1 MENGAGGW
9 TRGWGAFA
17 RDTDAREAGA
27 FARALRSTPL
37 GSAANESLGGTF
49 SARAANKLQH
59 PRKTSEWAAVYGLRG
74 ASIRKK
80 IIGHGMGAI
89 VAGFAGGKHVRR
101 PGGTLP
107 LFQKPA
113 RQHGGSV
120 FLHPLI
126 EQGGDLLAEIRGV
139 REARQL
145 KTLQRVPR
153 SGKQELPGW
162 LGRAG
167 SHWASDRERC
177 AYYLYSKSCQEYL

>member
-9 TRGWGAFA
+9 TQGWGAFA
-17 RDTDAREAGA
+17 RDMDARDVGT
-27 FARALRSTPL
+27 FARALRSTRL
-37 GSAANESLGGTF
+37 GSAAKQRVGGTF
-49 SARAANKLQH
+49 SARAATMLHH
-59 PRKTSEWAAVYGLRG
+59 PRKTSGWAAVYGLRG

-80 IIGHGMGAI
+80 IIGRGMRAI
-89 VAGFAGGKHVRR
+89 VAGIAGGKHVRG

-120 FLHPLI
+120 FFHPKI
-126 EQGGDLLAEIRGV
+126 EQGGDLLAEIRGM

-153 SGKQELPGW
+153 SGKKELPGW
-162 LGRAG
+162 LGGAG
-167 SHWASDRERC
+167 GHWTSDRERC
-177 AYYLYSKSCQEYL
+177 AYYVYSDSCH